1 MIGRVVVLDSL
12 GDQAAAALVVDGQL
26 EELLIDPA
34 NDTPLPGAIYR
45 AVADRPM
52 KGQGGMFVKLPGGS
66 GFLRQTD
73 GIAPGQRVIV
83 QVTGPA
89 EPGKALPVTTRL
101 LFKSRLAIVTPGAP
115 GLNISRRIKDEA
127 LRAELEALAA
137 EGMDGAAEDLGL
149 ILRSAAA
156 LAEGDEIA
164 EDITAMRDLAQA
176 VLADLTGGPE
186 LLVEGAGAH
195 ETAWRDWADP
205 APDEV
210 VEAGFEAQG
219 VHEMIAALRTPRV
232 DLVGG
237 GNMLI
242 ETTRALVA
250 VDVNTGPDTSPAA
263 SLKVNIAAAR
273 DLPRQLRLRGLGGQI
288 VVDFAPMPKKGPQ
301 HPGPGDPRR
310 LQDRGGRNQ
319 SGRMDQPWPV
329 RDDPQAR
336 PPAADGSAAVTCPI
350 CAKETDAKY
359 RPFCSRRCADID
371 LGKWLN
377 ESYVLPGKDS
387 EDDSAAMPDE
397 GDLPH

>member
-1 MIGRVVVLDSL
+1 MTRIVVLDEV
-12 GDQAAAALVVDGQL
+12 GGQAAAAMIVDGSL

-34 NDTPLPGAIYR
+34 DDTALPGAIYR

-52 KGQGGMFVKLPGGS
+52 KGQGGMFVKLPEGS

-73 GIAPGQRVIV
+73 GLAPGQRVIV

-127 LRAELEALAA
+127 MRAELEGLAVRA
-137 EGMDGAAEDLGL
+137 MAGADEALGL

-156 LAEGDEIA
+156 FAEADEIA
-164 EDITAMRDLAQA
+164 EDITAMRDLAEA
-176 VLADLTGGPE
+176 VLVDLTGGPE

-205 APDEV
+205 APDSV
-210 VEAGFEAQG
+210 VEQGFAAEN
-219 VHEMIAALRTPRV
+219 VLEMIDALLQAKV

-242 ETTRALVA
+242 ELTRALIA

-288 VVDFAPMPKKGPQ
+288 VVDFAPMPKK
-301 HPGPGDPRR
+301 
-310 LQDRGGRNQ
+310 DRNIL
-319 SGRMDQPWPV
+319 DQVIRAAFKTEAAETNLAGWTSLGLFEMTRKRDRWPLSELL
-329 RDDPQAR
+329 AR
-336 PPAADGSAAVTCPI
+336 
-350 CAKETDAKY
+350 K
-359 RPFCSRRCADID
+359 
-371 LGKWLN
+371 
-377 ESYVLPGKDS
+377 
-387 EDDSAAMPDE
+387 
-397 GDLPH
+397 